1 MVEIAE
7 LVKKEKNSDIQYH
20 IGTMIE
26 IPRAALTADKVAEE
40 ADFFSFGTNDLTQMT
55 FGFSRDDAGK
65 FLDSYYKAKIYESDP
80 FARLDQEGVGPVSY
94 THLDVYKRQV
104 PL

>member
-1 MVEIAE
+1 MEAAIEIKEECGYDIVPEIMIPLVGEKKELKYVKDVVVEIAE

-40 ADFFSFGTNDLTQMT
+40 ADFFSFEPMT
-55 FGFSRDDAGK
+55 LHR
-65 FLDSYYKAKIYESDP
+65 
-80 FARLDQEGVGPVSY
+80 
-94 THLDVYKRQV
+94 
-104 PL
+104 

>member
-1 MVEIAE
+1 MIPLVGEKKELKYVKDVVVEIAE

-26 IPRAALTADKVAEE
+26 IPRAALTAD
-40 ADFFSFGTNDLTQMT
+40 T
-55 FGFSRDDAGK
+55 
-65 FLDSYYKAKIYESDP
+65 
-80 FARLDQEGVGPVSY
+80 VSY

-104 PL
+104 